1 MNLYSLVKGELMYIT
16 IALFSVVLLY
26 TYFSCKRLKEDIIAI
41 NKLLN
46 DRINFN
52 FASHD
57 FSINKIQKELETLN
71 PRNWFNKNTTKE
83 KKK

>member
-1 MNLYSLVKGELMYIT
+1 MYIT

>member
-1 MNLYSLVKGELMYIT
+1 MYIT

-26 TYFSCKRLKEDIIAI
+26 TYFSCKKLKEDITAI
-41 NKLLN
+41 DKQLN

-52 FASHD
+52 CETYGFH
-57 FSINKIQKELETLN
+57 IKKIQKELETL
-71 PRNWFNKNTTKE
+71 KQKETKE

>member
-1 MNLYSLVKGELMYIT
+1 MYIT

-26 TYFSCKRLKEDIIAI
+26 TYFSCKKLKEDITAI
-41 NKLLN
+41 DKLLN

-52 FASHD
+52 CETYGFH
-57 FSINKIQKELETLN
+57 IKKIQKELEAL
-71 PRNWFNKNTTKE
+71 KQNTTKE

>member
-1 MNLYSLVKGELMYIT
+1 METIIILLTCAIT
-16 IALFSVVLLY
+16 LIY

-46 DRINFN
+46 DRINYN

-71 PRNWFNKNTTKE
+71 PRNWFNKNITKE